1 MNWVNTIKSTIKN
14 FTWELSHTLINYL
27 FGLSIKKELK
37 INPNCYIF
45 LKTKNNRL
53 ITSTNYVK
61 YSDKD
66 YFNYL
71 ECKKV
76 NAHINR
82 SLIPTMFERISAR
95 ITDYISESVG
105 GFDAEVASLLG
116 GLQLPEEAHA
126 RPDAEKRASR
136 SAPRRRGAAR

>member
-1 MNWVNTIKSTIKN
+1 MKVSWNSISATRNYNLVSTA
-14 FTWELSHTLINYL
+14 L
-27 FGLSIKKELK
+27 
-37 INPNCYIF
+37 
-45 LKTKNNRL
+45 
-53 ITSTNYVK
+53 
-61 YSDKD
+61 
-66 YFNYL
+66 
-71 ECKKV
+71 
-76 NAHINR
+76 R
-82 SLIPTMFERISAR
+82 SLIPTIFERISAR